1 MGRPRM
7 SSVKKK
13 LRELEILET
22 LWQHQP
28 ILIKRWNVQLKITF
42 FFFFS
47 FFCFRTKERTKQIYE
62 KISIWLRRKLWW
74 SWWSWWWCW
83 RDDNDSEWLWQYF
96 PCDRRTRITWDLWL
110 SPSLSFSR
118 LDKNDMW
125 SPLNEESRHP
135 TILRLEGEIKNKH
148 FSFGLLV

>member
-1 MGRPRM
+1 MC
-7 SSVKKK
+7 S
-13 LRELEILET
+13 LRLL
-22 LWQHQP
+22 
-28 ILIKRWNVQLKITF
+28 
-42 FFFFS
+42 FS
-47 FFCFRTKERTKQIYE
+47 FSFPFCFRTKERTKQIYE

-110 SPSLSFSR
+110 SLSLSFSR

-125 SPLNEESRHP
+125 SPLMKSPGIQQFFVWRGKLKINTFLLDYLYNEAKLQLIFFFFCFI
-135 TILRLEGEIKNKH
+135 ILC
-148 FSFGLLV
+148 FSFSFVVFVV